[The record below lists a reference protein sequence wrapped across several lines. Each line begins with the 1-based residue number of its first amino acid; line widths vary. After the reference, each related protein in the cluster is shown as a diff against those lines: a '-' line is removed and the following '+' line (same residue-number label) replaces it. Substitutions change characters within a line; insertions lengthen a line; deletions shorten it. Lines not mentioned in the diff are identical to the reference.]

1 MTSLASSPQSDALEQ
16 SLLAQGELP
25 EPAQRALRRVR
36 ELERE
41 LMLLRGALP
50 DLSAQTDAEPAT
62 GRHEQVANLLSRVVL
77 LRMALAEPPL
87 PENTVPGSGQ
97 DDAPATAHSAP
108 RG

>member
-50 DLSAQTDAEPAT
+50 DLSAQAEAEPESAWEN
-62 GRHEQVANLLSRVVL
+62 RVANLLSRVVL
-77 LRMALAEPPL
+77 FRMALAEPPL

-97 DDAPATAHSAP
+97 DDAPATAHRAP

>member
-16 SLLAQGELP
+16 SLLAQGEVP

-41 LMLLRGALP
+41 LMFLRGALP
-50 DLSAQTDAEPAT
+50 DLSAQIQPESAWEN
-62 GRHEQVANLLSRVVL
+62 RVANLLSRVVL
-77 LRMALAEPPL
+77 FRVALAEPPL
-87 PENTVPGSGQ
+87 PDDTVPGSGP
-97 DDAPATAHSAP
+97 DDATAIACRAP